1 MRFYTGQH
9 DHYCGI
15 DLHARSM
22 YLCVLDRAGE
32 VRLHRD
38 FPANPESFLRAVA
51 PFRDGLVVGA
61 ECMFTWYWL
70 ADLCAAENITFV
82 LGHALYMKAIHG
94 GKSKNDRID
103 SLKIATLLRGGT
115 MAQAYVYPPKMRAT
129 RDLLRRRTRMVRRRA
144 ELIAHVQNT
153 HHQYNLAAPGPRL
166 AYTGNH
172 EGVADHFSDPTVRRS
187 VELDLELARILGE
200 RITELELYLV
210 RQAKEHDPNA
220 FHLLR
225 SIPGVGKILALTI
238 LYEVHTIQRFPRVQD
253 FASYCRLVKC
263 SRESAGKIHG
273 TGGAKIGNVHL
284 KWAYSEAAAL
294 FLHGNPEG
302 QRLRERLAR
311 KHGKGKAMSILA
323 HRLARASYHMLTRG
337 EPFNRERFMKT

>member
-1 MRFYTGQH
+1 MLREK
-9 DHYCGI
+9 
-15 DLHARSM
+15 
-22 YLCVLDRAGE
+22 LDETRVVREDVHRPAFNLRTHPLVE
-32 VRLHRD
+32 VRNLERH
-38 FPANPESFLRAVA
+38 
-51 PFRDGLVVGA
+51 
-61 ECMFTWYWL
+61 TWRL
-70 ADLCAAENITFV
+70 ACTLTARNARIGTAQLDDL
-82 LGHALYMKAIHG
+82 
-94 GKSKNDRID
+94 
-103 SLKIATLLRGGT
+103 
-115 MAQAYVYPPKMRAT
+115 
-129 RDLLRRRTRMVRRRA
+129 RA

-153 HHQYNLAAPGPRL
+153 HHPYNLAAPGPRL

-238 LYEVHTIQRFPRVQD
+238 LYEVHTIERFPRVQD

-263 SRESAGKIHG
+263 SRESTGKIHG